1 MTDTSNW
8 DFLLTALL
16 GIVTIFVAG
25 GAVVLIWDACRRLF
39 SRLRSSRRSSS
50 RPGWSRLPWDV
61 YLERLRRRQQEVRR
75 LPLD

>member
-1 MTDTSNW
+1 MSDTSNW

-16 GIVTIFVAG
+16 GIVVIMVAG
-25 GAVVLIWDACRRLF
+25 GAVVLIWDACRRLWG
-39 SRLRSSRRSSS
+39 RWRSSRRSSP

-75 LPLD
+75 LPEP